1 MGCKRHGSNAV
12 ISLEDEA
19 EIMFPY
25 LILGELIMFLLKQT
39 KHAKIEKASHIFVL
53 LQ

>member
-1 MGCKRHGSNAV
+1 MGCKGHGGNAV
-12 ISLEDEA
+12 ISLEDGA

-25 LILGELIMFLLKQT
+25 LMLGELTLFLLKQT